1 MDLWDCS
8 ARSLLD
14 DRNRRITVRWRT
26 REYLARKPVA
36 DCVLS

>member
-14 DRNRRITVRWRT
+14 DRNRRIKVRRRT
-26 REYLARKPVA
+26 RQQ
-36 DCVLS
+36 LSSA